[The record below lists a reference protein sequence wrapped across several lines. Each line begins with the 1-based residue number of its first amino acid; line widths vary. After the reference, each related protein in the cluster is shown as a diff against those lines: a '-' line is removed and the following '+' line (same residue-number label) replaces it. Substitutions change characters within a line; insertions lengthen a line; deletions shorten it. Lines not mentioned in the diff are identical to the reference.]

1 MFALENS
8 LAAWAMN
15 GEFFALVFLL
25 FEDHMQ
31 KHIGLK
37 FRRWLQISLLI
48 RRDDGWVSH
57 TDTTRHFSHQ
67 AFTDENEWCSLK
79 EVAFGIDYIVQS
91 LLLLF
96 MDLIVLFSIIFEF
109 HDTN

>member
-15 GEFFALVFLL
+15 GEFFALCFLL

-48 RRDDGWVSH
+48 RRDDGWV
-57 TDTTRHFSHQ
+57 
-67 AFTDENEWCSLK
+67 
-79 EVAFGIDYIVQS
+79 
-91 LLLLF
+91 
-96 MDLIVLFSIIFEF
+96 
-109 HDTN
+109 